1 MKSLYSHPLLSMLAV
16 QLLIAAIVA
25 LPEDGFQFY
34 PWLRHTLK
42 LWLNAVPQQYRT
54 APPAA
59 APMSADSKEP

>member
-1 MKSLYSHPLLSMLAV
+1 MNTLYSHPLLSMLAV

-59 APMSADSKEP
+59 AAIAADSKEP